1 MRTYIIIVFLIV
13 TSGTLAQKINVDSLY
28 YQARDLYKEKAY
40 ESALVK
46 TNQALIIAPNYI
58 DIRILQIRIAQQTKR
73 VEKASYDIV
82 YLLNNNDS
90 ILVKPLVLKH
100 FYNFKNKENLAS
112 YIEKT
117 NTFFRNNINYR
128 LAKTEAL
135 LFVNEIKLAKEELSI
150 LMKLPRND
158 KQNYTFH
165 LLLKR
170 LSKNQIGIN
179 HETLSFLKEYPTQKT
194 WNTTSIEYL
203 HYFGLS
209 AATARITYSDRVAK
223 EGVLYEIESYPV
235 LSKKW
240 YTFVNFSVSSKSD
253 FFQNYGSKVSLYH
266 TLNKGI
272 EIETGFRY
280 LKFDEDSFFTS
291 IGGLSIYKG
300 NYYINFRAFIG
311 PKSEDKFIQNYQLN
325 TRYYLKN
332 AEDYVFIKLGTGI
345 APDQSSQVSSIAS
358 YSNYNSYYTNLGI
371 HKWVG
376 NYNFQVALG
385 YLYEELKNNKVGN
398 QINATIGCRYRF

>member
-13 TSGTLAQKINVDSLY
+13 TSSTLAQKINVDSLY
-28 YQARDLYKEKAY
+28 YQARDLYKEKSY
-40 ESALVK
+40 EAALVK

-58 DIRILQIRIAQQTKR
+58 DIRILQIRIEQQTKHI
-73 VEKASYDIV
+73 EKASFDIG
-82 YLLNNNDS
+82 YLLKNNDS
-90 ILVKPLVLKH
+90 ILVKPLAIKH
-100 FYNFKNKENLAS
+100 FYNFKNKENLAR
-112 YIEKT
+112 YIGNT
-117 NTFFRNNINYR
+117 NIYFENNINYR

-135 LFVNEIKLAKEELSI
+135 LLVNEQKLAKEELSI
-150 LMKLPRND
+150 VMKLPRND

-170 LSKNQIGIN
+170 LSKNQIAVN

-209 AATARITYSDRVAK
+209 AATARVTYSNRVAK
-223 EGVLYEIESYPV
+223 KGILYEIESYPV

-240 YTFVNFSVSSKSD
+240 YAYVNLSVSSKSD
-253 FFQNYGSKVSLYH
+253 FFQNYGSKASIYY

-272 EIETGFRY
+272 EIEAGFRY
-280 LKFDEDSFFTS
+280 LKFDENSFFTS
-291 IGGLSIYKG
+291 IGGLSFYKG
-300 NYYINFRAFIG
+300 NYYINLRAFIG
-311 PKSEDKFIQNYQLN
+311 PKIEDKFHQNYQLN

-332 AEDYVFIKLGTGI
+332 AEDYIFIKLGSGI
-345 APDQSSQVSSIAS
+345 APDQSSQVSSIDS
-358 YSNYNSYYTNLGI
+358 YTNYNSYYTNLGI
-371 HKWVG
+371 NKWIS

-385 YLYEELKNNKVGN
+385 YLYEELPNNKIGN
-398 QINATIGCRYRF
+398 QINTTIGCKYRF

>member
-272 EIETGFRY
+272 EIEAGFRY

-398 QINATIGCRYRF
+398 QINTTIGCRYRF

>member
-272 EIETGFRY
+272 EIEAGFRY

>member
-398 QINATIGCRYRF
+398 QINTTIGCRYRF

>member
-240 YTFVNFSVSSKSD
+240 YAYVNFSVSSKSD

-272 EIETGFRY
+272 EIEAGFRY